1 MDRLFSQGIH
11 NMLDENKVPH
21 LYNVIS
27 GGQHDFKVWKSDLYH
42 FSQLRF
48 REPKGKK

>member
-42 FSQLRF
+42 FSQLLF